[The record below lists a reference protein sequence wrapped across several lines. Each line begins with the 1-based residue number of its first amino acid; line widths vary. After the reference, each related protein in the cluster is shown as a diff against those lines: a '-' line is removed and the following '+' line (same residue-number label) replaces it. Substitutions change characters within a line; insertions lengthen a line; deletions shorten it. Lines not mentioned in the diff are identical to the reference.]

1 MRTRIVCTIGPASEP
16 EPVLREMIRAGMD
29 VARMNFSHGTHDD
42 HARRIALVRRLAAE
56 EGAHVA
62 IMGDLQGP
70 KFRVGNV
77 PPEGIALDRD
87 QIVRVSAGAGAG
99 AGGLEAM
106 IPFPHPEV
114 IEACGIGQRLL
125 IDDGAMVLD
134 VVDTPEPGVIRC
146 RVVYGGTL
154 TSRKGV
160 SAPGARVKVSSITA
174 KDAIDVVFAIEQKLD
189 ALALSF
195 VRRADDVVELREL
208 AHTHGGDPLLVAKIE
223 KPEALE
229 DLDRIIRVSDVV
241 MVARGDLGVEAAPEE
256 VPFYQKR
263 IIKACQNAGKPV
275 ITATQ
280 MLQSMIKASSPTRAE
295 ASDVANAVLDGTDAV
310 MLSAESASGDYPIES
325 VRAMSRIAMNAEAH
339 LIEPRHLAGSVDLR
353 PQRGPE
359 VGVIDVVT
367 DSVTCAAVELAAD
380 VDAKTIV
387 CTTSSGHTARMV
399 ARHRPAVPILA
410 LTNNPR
416 AYAYTAFMWGVNAAI
431 MPLPSDADTL
441 FLSAAQAACE
451 RGYAN
456 VGDRVVITAGLPV
469 GGAGRTNVLKIQTV

>member
-16 EPVLREMIRAGMD
+16 EAVLREMIRAGMD
-29 VARMNFSHGTHDD
+29 VARMNFSHGTHED

-70 KFRVGNV
+70 KFRVGNL
-77 PPEGIALDRD
+77 PPEGIALVRN
-87 QIVRVSAGAGAG
+87 QIVRVRAGAGEA
-99 AGGLEAM
+99 GLEVV

-146 RVVYGGTL
+146 RVIYGGTL

-160 SAPGARVKVSSITA
+160 SAPGARVKVSSITP
-174 KDAIDVVFAIEQKLD
+174 KDAVDVVFAIGQKLD

-208 AHTHGGDPLLVAKIE
+208 AHAHGGDPLLVAKIE

-263 IIKACQNAGKPV
+263 IIKACQSAGKPV

-310 MLSAESASGDYPIES
+310 MLSAESATGDYPIEA

-339 LIEPRHLAGSVDLR
+339 LIESRRLAGPTDLR

-367 DSVTCAAVELAAD
+367 DSVTCAAVELASD
-380 VDAKTIV
+380 VDARAIV

-399 ARHRPAVPILA
+399 ARHRPAVDILT
-410 LTNNPR
+410 LTNSPR

-431 MPLPSDADTL
+431 MPLPKDADTL

-456 VGDRVVITAGLPV
+456 VGDRIVITAGLPV
-469 GGAGRTNVLKIQTV
+469 GAGAGRTNVLKIQTV

>member
-16 EPVLREMIRAGMD
+16 EAVLRDMIRAGMD

-42 HARRIALVRRLAAE
+42 HIRRIALVRRLAAE

-70 KFRVGNV
+70 KFRVGDL
-77 PPEGIALDRD
+77 PKEGIDLARD
-87 QIVRVSAGAGAG
+87 QVIRIAAEPGGAGPDVTV
-99 AGGLEAM
+99 
-106 IPFPHPEV
+106 PFPHPEV
-114 IEACGIGQRLL
+114 IEACGVGQRLL
-125 IDDGAMVLD
+125 IDDGAMVL
-134 VVDTPEPGVIRC
+134 EVIDDPVHGSMRC

-160 SAPGARVKVSSITA
+160 SAPGARVKVSSITP
-174 KDAIDVVFAIEQKLD
+174 KDAIDVAFAIEQKLD

-195 VRRADDVVELREL
+195 VRKAEDVIELREL
-208 AHTHGGDPLLVAKIE
+208 ARAQGGDPLLVAKIE
-223 KPEALE
+223 KPEALD
-229 DLDRIIRVSDVV
+229 DLEHIVRASDVV

-263 IIKACQNAGKPV
+263 IIKTCQAAGKPV

-280 MLQSMIKASSPTRAE
+280 MLQSMIKSSSPTRAE

-310 MLSAESASGDYPIES
+310 MLSAESATGDYPVES
-325 VRAMSRIAMNAEAH
+325 VRAMSRIALNAEAH
-339 LIEPRHLAGSVDLR
+339 LIESRNVAGLTDLR

-359 VGVIDVVT
+359 VGLIDVVT
-367 DSVTCAAVELAAD
+367 DSVTCAAVELATD
-380 VDAKTIV
+380 VDARAIV

-399 ARHRPAVPILA
+399 ARHRPAVAILT
-410 LTNNPR
+410 LTNSPR

-431 MPLPSDADTL
+431 MPLPKDADTL
-441 FLSAAQAACE
+441 FLSAAQAARE
-451 RGYAN
+451 RGFAS
-456 VGDRVVITAGLPV
+456 VGDRIVITAGLPV
-469 GGAGRTNVLKIQTV
+469 GAGAGRTNVLKIQSV